1 MEKGKTSAV
10 FLTQRDSG
18 HVGQELQK
26 VNWDNLVDDV
36 FKEEVDQFFIE
47 SGVHSLHIR
56 QRTNNW
62 CSSHPSSS
70 KEQGWPLSAT
80 SSASTSSSWKSSTWS
95 APARKKENISPLV
108 GKTWDHKDKTRPTEN
123 QSFTQKKT
131 KNKESVW

>member
-1 MEKGKTSAV
+1 MPAKV

-47 SGVHSLHIR
+47 SGVHSLQIR

-62 CSSHPSSS
+62 CSNHPSPT
-70 KEQGWPLSAT
+70 KEQGWPHSASSSTAT
-80 SSASTSSSWKSSTWS
+80 SNSWKSSTWS
-95 APARKKENISPLV
+95 GPVRKKENISPHV
-108 GKTWDHKDKTRPTEN
+108 GKTWDHHKDKTRSSEN
-123 QSFTQKKT
+123 QSSTQKKS
-131 KNKESVW
+131 KSKDGIW